1 MNYTYGSTSG
11 GIRTLRRWKAA
22 DMFDCYQA
30 FACRHPLRPRVAGFA
45 CAGLHALCNLKSV
58 PYVANMGGISAE
70 SLSPKVQEVYSVCG
84 MHNGATGDYGT
95 SSLDIQDLASTLIDR
110 GEISE
115 AQLEN
120 EIASLM
126 STVYSDPGYINSMT
140 PFF

>member
-1 MNYTYGSTSG
+1 MEDFEHP
-11 GIRTLRRWKAA
+11 GICVIFAVLILKNI
-22 DMFDCYQA
+22 DMRKIDLKLLMEKDWFSPIRGQV
-30 FACRHPLRPRVAGFA
+30 L
-45 CAGLHALCNLKSV
+45 LHALCNLKSV